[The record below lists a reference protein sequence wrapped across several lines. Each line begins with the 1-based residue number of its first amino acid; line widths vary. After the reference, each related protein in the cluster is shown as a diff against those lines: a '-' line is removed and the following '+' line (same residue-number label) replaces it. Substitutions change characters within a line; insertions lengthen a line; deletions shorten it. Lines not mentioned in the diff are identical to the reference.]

1 MEIKALPKNLRT
13 EVDASVQTG
22 SEQKRSVFLYGL
34 LASLVKQRP
43 LLVVK
48 QMKMSNGYEAYRQLI
63 QSCEPLN
70 KNRAMSLLSIIMNWP
85 AFNLKASL
93 LSQVLRLETTYAE
106 CEKLGNKLA
115 HVIKAAVLLRSV
127 TGNVKPWL
135 QLRANDKTT
144 FSQLRELVLT
154 YDQQVQDESMVL
166 GQVDDD
172 PMNVSRT
179 EGKYKGE
186 DKVRKEQRQGHGMT
200 RKRLWKLQGIQPV
213 FRFQRKRLT
222 GAKERQRTLA
232 KTSSVVYHKCHKQGH
247 ARDCWSG
254 KEKVRQVNEKGGA
267 NNNTQ
272 VIHTPLRAHN
282 PKLPQQVLRAAKVFE

>member
-1 MEIKALPKNLRT
+1 
-13 EVDASVQTG
+13 
-22 SEQKRSVFLYGL
+22 
-34 LASLVKQRP
+34 
-43 LLVVK
+43 
-48 QMKMSNGYEAYRQLI
+48 
-63 QSCEPLN
+63 
-70 KNRAMSLLSIIMNWP
+70 MSLLSIIMNWP

-115 HVIKAAVLLRSV
+115 DDIKAAVLLRSV

-179 EGKYKGE
+179 EGKDKGE
-186 DKVRKEQRQGHGMT
+186 DKVKGKSKDKGM
-200 RKRLWKLQGIQPV
+200 
-213 FRFQRKRLT
+213 
-222 GAKERQRTLA
+222 A
-232 KTSSVVYHKCHKQGH
+232 
-247 ARDCWSG
+247 
-254 KEKVRQVNEKGGA
+254 
-267 NNNTQ
+267 
-272 VIHTPLRAHN
+272 
-282 PKLPQQVLRAAKVFE
+282 

>member
-1 MEIKALPKNLRT
+1 
-13 EVDASVQTG
+13 VDASLQTD
-22 SEQKRSVFLYGL
+22 SEQKGSVFLYGF
-34 LASLVKQRP
+34 LASLVKQGP

-48 QMKMSNGYEAYRQLI
+48 QVKMSNGYEAYRQLI

-85 AFNLKASL
+85 VFNSKASL
-93 LSQVLRLETTYAE
+93 LSQVLRLETAYAE
-106 CEKLGNKLA
+106 CEKRRNKLA
-115 HVIKAAVLLRSV
+115 DVIKAAVLLRSV
-127 TGNVKPWL
+127 TGNVKPRL
-135 QLRANDKTT
+135 QLRVNDKTT

-154 YDQQVQDESMVL
+154 YDQQVEDESMVL

-179 EGKYKGE
+179 EGKDKGE
-186 DKVRKEQRQGHGMT
+186 DKVRKEQRQGHGMI

-232 KTSSVVYHKCHKQGH
+232 KTSSVVYHRCHKQGH

-254 KEKVRQVNEKGGA
+254 KEKARQVNEKGGE
-267 NNNTQ
+267 NNST
-272 VIHTPLRAHN
+272 HTPLRAHH
-282 PKLPQQVLRAAKVFE
+282 PKLPPQVRRAAKCSNSGTYF

>member
-13 EVDASVQTG
+13 EVDASVQTD

-115 HVIKAAVLLRSV
+115 DDIKAAVLLRSV
-127 TGNVKPWL
+127 TGNVKPRL
-135 QLRANDKTT
+135 QLRVNDKTT

-154 YDQQVQDESMVL
+154 FDQQTTRWSESMVR
-166 GQVDDD
+166 GQVGD
-172 PMNVSRT
+172 PMTVSRA
-179 EGKYKGE
+179 EGKDKGE
-186 DKVRKEQRQGHGMT
+186 DKGKGKSKDKG
-200 RKRLWKLQGIQPV
+200 
-213 FRFQRKRLT
+213 
-222 GAKERQRTLA
+222 
-232 KTSSVVYHKCHKQGH
+232 KTPWHDKGKGYGNSKGYNQSSDSK
-247 ARDCWSG
+247 G
-254 KEKVRQVNEKGGA
+254 KG
-267 NNNTQ
+267 
-272 VIHTPLRAHN
+272 
-282 PKLPQQVLRAAKVFE
+282 